1 VANVTPTQTSY
12 AVLGLLAVK
21 PWTTYELARQSERS
35 LRFFF
40 PRAERAVYLE
50 AKRLVVLGWAQSKK
64 ESTGRRTSTVYR
76 ITAAGRR
83 ALRTWLAAPS
93 TPTQLGSEPM
103 MKLFY
108 IDQAPEQMR
117 AVIESIR
124 TDAAEVLTQLGAQ
137 ASTDSAFPER
147 MPTNVLS
154 MRLVTDV
161 HAALVE
167 WSEWASGAAAVLES
181 GDAKAIEA
189 QTREALRAIA
199 ATVPAPTQGAP

>member
-1 VANVTPTQTSY
+1 
-12 AVLGLLAVK
+12 VLGLLAVK

-40 PRAERAVYLE
+40 ARAERAVYLE
-50 AKRLVVLGWAQSKK
+50 AKRLVVLGWAQSTK

-83 ALRTWLAAPS
+83 ALRAWLKAESAP
-93 TPTQLGSEPM
+93 TRLESEPM

-108 IDQAPEQMR
+108 IDQAPEQIH

-124 TDAAEVLTQLGAQ
+124 SDAAEALAQLGAQ
-137 ASTDSAFPER
+137 ASAASAFPER

-161 HAALVE
+161 HAALLE
-167 WSEWASGAAAVLES
+167 WSRWASGAAAVLES
-181 GDAKAIEA
+181 SDAEAIEA
-189 QTREALRAIA
+189 QTREALRTIA
-199 ATVPAPTQGAP
+199 AATPSASHGENSGP

>member
-1 VANVTPTQTSY
+1 MPKASPTQTSY

-50 AKRLVVLGWAQSKK
+50 AKRLVTLGWAQSKK

-83 ALRTWLAAPS
+83 ALRAWLEMPS
-93 TPTQLGSEPM
+93 ASTQVQSESAL
-103 MKLFY
+103 KLFFV
-108 IDQAPEQMR
+108 DQDRAQMGVLVD
-117 AVIESIR
+117 AIR
-124 TDAAEVLTQLGAQ
+124 DDAAAALAQLGAQ
-137 ASTDSAFPER
+137 AEVASAFPER

-154 MRLVTDV
+154 MRLVADV
-161 HAALVE
+161 HAALLK
-167 WSEWASGAAAVLES
+167 WSDWAADAVAVLES
-181 GDAKAIEA
+181 GDESAIA
-189 QTREALRAIA
+189 TQTRDTLAEIA
-199 ATVPAPTQGAP
+199 ATHSATAN